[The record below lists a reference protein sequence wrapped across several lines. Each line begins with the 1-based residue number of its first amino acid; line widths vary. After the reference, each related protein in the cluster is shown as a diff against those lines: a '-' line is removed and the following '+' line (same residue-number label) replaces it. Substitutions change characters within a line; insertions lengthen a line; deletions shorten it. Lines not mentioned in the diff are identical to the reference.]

1 MAWVESMQKAIDFME
16 THLLEPIKVE
26 DIAKQAHVSP
36 FHFQRLFVLL
46 TDVSLGEYMRRRRMT
61 LAAKELISSDCRIID
76 LSYKYGYDTPEAFS
90 KAFRKHHGMT
100 PREARKGD
108 RKLQSYNRLSIQ
120 VNLKGVLPMK
130 YRIVERE
137 EIKITGESKEI
148 TCNVEEGTQAI
159 GIAAFWGELNA
170 NETVNRL
177 VQLMNGDIKGPLGVT
192 NNFDE
197 EKNTIEYWI
206 GVENQGEIQ
215 NEFSTIEL
223 PPAKWVVFEVRG
235 PVSTAIPEAWKQIYS
250 EWFPSNGYE
259 PAEHPPLEVYLEEN
273 PNSKNAVN
281 EIWVAIK

>member
-1 MAWVESMQKAIDFME
+1 
-16 THLLEPIKVE
+16 
-26 DIAKQAHVSP
+26 
-36 FHFQRLFVLL
+36 
-46 TDVSLGEYMRRRRMT
+46 
-61 LAAKELISSDCRIID
+61 
-76 LSYKYGYDTPEAFS
+76 
-90 KAFRKHHGMT
+90 
-100 PREARKGD
+100 
-108 RKLQSYNRLSIQ
+108 
-120 VNLKGVLPMK
+120 MK

-250 EWFPSNGYE
+250 ESFPDRKSTR
-259 PAEHPPLEVYLEEN
+259 L
-273 PNSKNAVN
+273 NSSH
-281 EIWVAIK
+281 VAISYAVFCLKK